1 MPHIYFYYFYKTLN
15 YINLTSDVIF
25 RVQAEDVFHDGDF
38 GSGGSLVEAG
48 LDDFSIQ
55 EISSNILSGDVNDD
69 EVLNVLDVVLT
80 INFILELES
89 PSNNQFDSADI
100 NSDGLLNVLDVVLLV
115 NLILDN

>member
-1 MPHIYFYYFYKTLN
+1 MFFLEDYVE
-15 YINLTSDVIF
+15 LTESIKLRF
-25 RVQAEDVFHDGDF
+25 TAEDIYYDGDF

-55 EISSNILSGDVNDD
+55 KISSNILLGDVNDD
-69 EVLNVLDVVLT
+69 EALNVLDVVLT
-80 INFILELES
+80 INFILDLES